1 MPQFG
6 REGPTHEHALDS
18 LDRPVYGGGMLDIDP
33 GRGAVAN
40 AAAPGLGTGIGVLV
54 SSFAVQWLPAATRL
68 VYLVGRLRTRR
79 RKLGI
84 QRSIATSGYDRRVSG
99 VEFLAGPLVIGGV
112 LVVQALGLSLLPE
125 TSPRALG
132 AWRSLIPQIEVP
144 AQTRRP
150 MTEPPR
156 QASASVPA
164 SRAASVWPL
173 PWPTPISEPGCSL
186 RFHRLLRRV
195 GHSCRPGRCGR
206 RPWWGAHHYQLRI
219 SAWP

>member
-99 VEFLAGPLVIGGV
+99 VEFLAGPLAGASADAVVNVCSTSGGQRIHHQRRRSDEV
-112 LVVQALGLSLLPE
+112 RAGR
-125 TSPRALG
+125 RALYDPH
-132 AWRSLIPQIEVP
+132 L
-144 AQTRRP
+144 
-150 MTEPPR
+150 
-156 QASASVPA
+156 SV
-164 SRAASVWPL
+164 V
-173 PWPTPISEPGCSL
+173 TD
-186 RFHRLLRRV
+186 HV
-195 GHSCRPGRCGR
+195 GHSRDCHERLGYPFVQVALQGLMPNELRNRDEHRPG
-206 RPWWGAHHYQLRI
+206 PRI
-219 SAWP
+219 GVSS